1 MEEMTVKVPRRNL
14 AYYVNMK
21 TIEAIHRALD
31 IPLSKTITT
40 NDMNGVRAS
49 VEEEDGEEVEEDV
62 IDDFTEDQSVCWQSH
77 QHNTNTT
84 VINIG

>member
-1 MEEMTVKVPRRNL
+1 MKVPRRNL

-62 IDDFTEDQSVCWQSH
+62 IDDFTEDQSVC
-77 QHNTNTT
+77 
-84 VINIG
+84 